1 MKLAIIPARG
11 GSKRIPN
18 KNIRDFVGK
27 PLVAYSIE
35 VAKASGLFDK
45 IIVSTD
51 NEDVANIAL
60 DYGAEVPFIRPP
72 ELSND
77 VIGTRPVTNHAI
89 RYVSEHFEKPEFCCC
104 IYATAPFLQ
113 AEYLKQG
120 LNSLRLNSDRG
131 FAYSVTS
138 FPFPIQRALFL
149 KGDSPSKTADASSSI
164 GDYSSTSA
172 KYAMPSFPEDI
183 TKRSQDLEEAYHDA
197 GQFYWGRTDD
207 YLSSK
212 RIFSEHGIPIILP
225 RHLVQDIDTQED
237 WDRAELMYKAYVV
250 DQTAKR
256 VAMHDVA

>member
-45 IIVSTD
+45 IVVTTD
-51 NEDVANIAL
+51 NQEVANIAL

-89 RYVSEHFEKPEFCCC
+89 RYVTEHFEKPEFCCC

-120 LNSLRLNSDRG
+120 LQKLRLNSDKG

-149 KGDSPSKTADASSSI
+149 KDN
-164 GDYSSTSA
+164 
-172 KYAMPSFPEDI
+172 YATPSFPEDI

-212 RIFSEHGIPIILP
+212 RIFSEHGIPIVLP

-237 WDRAELMYKAYVV
+237 WDRAELMYKAYVL
-250 DQTAKR
+250 DQTAKT